1 MTCREAGVAL
11 ACRCLLALANPAHAA
26 DLIVSA
32 NDGKFVRV
40 DGGPAGFP
48 VFQQRGRRGQRDLDR
63 RVPAAVPGGAVPD
76 RARDP
81 GGRRH
86 LAGRQWIAVQAMDG
100 SALTPDNPGRH
111 KLGRVLLFRNEDG
124 RSRRRATCPAARPR
138 RASCSA
144 ATTRRS
150 WCNST
155 SRRPIAVYEVR
166 DGKLADTGQRIT
178 LAAGPV
184 SIRSAPR

>member
-86 LAGRQWIAVQAMDG
+86 LAGRQWIALQAMDG

-111 KLGRVLLFRNEDG
+111 KLGRVLLFRNENG
-124 RSRRRATCPAARPR
+124 RVTPAGDLPGGE
-138 RASCSA
+138 A
-144 ATTRRS
+144 AQGIVFGRDNKTILVQFDVEKA
-150 WCNST
+150 
-155 SRRPIAVYEVR
+155 IAVYEVR
-166 DGKLADTGQRIT
+166 GGKLADTGQRIT